1 MKINSTLSNFLD
13 ISRWISAFV
22 VVISHLRN
30 LVFVDYDYVD
40 SKSIL
45 IRLFYFLTGFGQQAV
60 VIFFVLS
67 GFLIGG
73 SILNKIKS
81 RNFSF
86 TKYSIDRFSRIYMV
100 FPLSLLSGLLF
111 DWIGY
116 LHFNQTGVY
125 TNKLQLATV
134 NFNISERIGLDTFI
148 ANFFMLQNV
157 STYPLGSN
165 GPLWSLANEWWY
177 YLYFPLIIL
186 SFSYKSTYK
195 QAICVI
201 AVIGLSIM
209 MYNSNEHGNM
219 LFSFSIWIIGTCLW
233 FAEFIKIKY
242 LNFYILL
249 FLMFLHLTISRIG
262 VLNYL
267 DGFQSNI
274 ILAILFAL
282 IIKSIIQSDKYSTT
296 HINNHKF
303 NNFMASFSYSLY
315 LTHLP
320 LSIFLMAILSNL
332 RICEF
337 KMQPSFLTY
346 LVFFL
351 CLSSAYFY
359 AFIFSLITEKNT
371 FFLRTSVYK
380 FFNISD

>member
-134 NFNISERIGLDTFI
+134 NFNISEIFFIYRIIFGI
-148 ANFFMLQNV
+148 
-157 STYPLGSN
+157 Y
-165 GPLWSLANEWWY
+165 
-177 YLYFPLIIL
+177 
-186 SFSYKSTYK
+186 
-195 QAICVI
+195 
-201 AVIGLSIM
+201 
-209 MYNSNEHGNM
+209 
-219 LFSFSIWIIGTCLW
+219 
-233 FAEFIKIKY
+233 
-242 LNFYILL
+242 LL
-249 FLMFLHLTISRIG
+249 FL
-262 VLNYL
+262 
-267 DGFQSNI
+267 
-274 ILAILFAL
+274 
-282 IIKSIIQSDKYSTT
+282 
-296 HINNHKF
+296 
-303 NNFMASFSYSLY
+303 
-315 LTHLP
+315 
-320 LSIFLMAILSNL
+320 
-332 RICEF
+332 
-337 KMQPSFLTY
+337 
-346 LVFFL
+346 
-351 CLSSAYFY
+351 
-359 AFIFSLITEKNT
+359 
-371 FFLRTSVYK
+371 FLRGK
-380 FFNISD
+380 LNMHKKKRKKI